1 MYGDKP
7 KIISHDI
14 YTDERGNFTEL
25 INNTKN
31 KADIQQ
37 ISLSFSKA
45 TTLRGMHC
53 SPYAKI
59 VKCLSGHIIDTV
71 VNVADTSQILQV
83 VLRQEDPT
91 MLYIPPGWAH
101 GFYALY
107 DSTVQYLQFG
117 HYDKEQEIEFNC
129 QSPLLAFYW
138 PKGPYIQSEKDKNSM
153 MLSATG
159 KATLEPEIEYAVMGH
174 TGFLGQHVVK
184 VLEEQKLTYY
194 CMNSRLESLDDI
206 RRELKRI
213 KPRYVICAAG
223 AGGRPNIDWCERH
236 KSETVMANVVG
247 QLNMAQA
254 CKELG
259 IHCTLFGSG
268 VIFNE
273 DRYCTNFD
281 DNATGNFSENFY
293 TAQRLV
299 LEQAITAYPE
309 VLLLRIMYPIT
320 AEENSRNFLDK
331 LMTFPET
338 CSTYCSYTII
348 DTLFPFLPEM
358 SKRKLCGVYNFV
370 NPGESTHFD
379 IRNSLGH
386 KYLYGHSYSGHCDLP
401 KNRSCAVLSPKKLLQ
416 QFPEIPNLRA
426 ALNTVMCKRARVLIF
441 GATGMLGRYVCAYFE
456 KQGMTVERM
465 TSKHIDLS
473 TVSHPEIEAL
483 LREKKCKFVV
493 NCAGLI
499 KQRENVTTQKM
510 FAVNTNFPIM
520 LAAVC
525 KKLFVQLIHPSTD
538 CIFSGKLVT
547 GYDPD
552 AIPDA
557 QDIYGKSKALAETI
571 APHAIIIRT
580 SIIGEENIN
589 APCLSLLEWCRK
601 NINKTVKGYTTHY
614 WNGITCL
621 EWAKYAFEA
630 IQDKKL
636 NGIYIPTTKSISKC
650 ELIRCISEVYNLNI
664 NVEPVKVDYC
674 NKTLIGKELD
684 KNIEELLKEMR
695 NFPLQLNLTR

>member
-7 KIISHDI
+7 KIISHDV

-31 KADIQQ
+31 RADIQQ

-101 GFYALY
+101 GFYAVY
-107 DSTVQYLQFG
+107 GSTVQYLQFG

-129 QSPLLAFYW
+129 LSPLLTFYW
-138 PKGPYIQSEKDKNSM
+138 PKGPYIQSEKDRNSVI
-153 MLSATG
+153 LPANG
-159 KATLEPEIEYAVMGH
+159 KVTLEPVIEYAVMGH

-184 VLEEQKLTYY
+184 VLEEQKLPYY
-194 CMNSRLESLDDI
+194 CMTSRLESLDDI
-206 RRELKRI
+206 RRELKRVRP
-213 KPRYVICAAG
+213 KYVICAAG
-223 AGGRPNIDWCERH
+223 VGGRPNIDWCERH
-236 KSETVMANVVG
+236 KSETVMGNVVG
-247 QLNMAQA
+247 QLNVAHV

-268 VIFNE
+268 VIFNKAE
-273 DRYCTNFD
+273 FCTHFD
-281 DNATGNFSENFY
+281 DNATGNFSNNFY

-299 LEQAITAYPE
+299 LEQAISAYPE

-331 LMTFPET
+331 LLTFPET
-338 CSTYCSYTII
+338 CNIPCSYTVI
-348 DTLFPFLPEM
+348 DSLFPLLPEM
-358 SKRKLCGVYNFV
+358 SKRRLGGVYNFV
-370 NPGESTHFD
+370 NPGESTHFE
-379 IRNSLGH
+379 ISNSFGV
-386 KYLYGHSYSGHCDLP
+386 KYLYGHSGSYSGSLS

-416 QFPEIPNLRA
+416 QFPEIPNLRT
-426 ALNTVMCKRARVLIF
+426 ALNTVMCKRARVLVF

-465 TSKHIDLS
+465 TTKQLDLS
-473 TVSHPEIEAL
+473 TVSHTEIEAL
-483 LREKKCKFVV
+483 LQEKKCKFVV

-499 KQRENVTTQKM
+499 KQRENVPTEKM

-520 LAAVC
+520 LSTVC
-525 KKLFVQLIHPSTD
+525 KKLYMKLIHPSTD
-538 CIFSGKLVT
+538 CIFSGKLIS
-547 GYDPD
+547 GYDHN

-557 QDIYGKSKALAETI
+557 QDIYGKSKALAESI
-571 APHAIIIRT
+571 APYSIVIRT
-580 SIIGEENIN
+580 SIIGEEDIN
-589 APCLSLLEWCRK
+589 APRLSLLEWCRK

-621 EWAKYAFEA
+621 EWAKYAFAA
-630 IQDKKL
+630 IREGKL
-636 NGIYIPTTKSISKC
+636 NGIYIPTTKPISKC
-650 ELIRCISEVYNLNI
+650 ELIRCISGVYNLNI
-664 NVEPVKVDYC
+664 NVEPIKVDDC
-674 NKTLIGKELD
+674 NRTLIGEELD
-684 KNIEELLKEMR
+684 KNIEEQLREMR
-695 NFPLQLNLTR
+695 DFPICRVNN